1 MSLIAKYKYFIYYI
15 NSIKIV
21 YGVIIVDNKIKN
33 KREIIEEK
41 IGEGLIRIN
50 AIKKEQVDDVLAR
63 QKNGDDRLFG
73 EIAVELGYVDV
84 QAVIDYLKSTNKLK
98 S

>member
-1 MSLIAKYKYFIYYI
+1 MDS
-15 NSIKIV
+15 
-21 YGVIIVDNKIKN
+21 KIKN

-41 IGEGLIRIN
+41 IGEGLIRIH
-50 AIKKEQVDDVLAR
+50 AIKKEQVEDVLKR

-84 QAVIDYLKSTNKLK
+84 QAVIDYLKSTSKLK